1 MTSPINEA
9 FELPTPV
16 AAWLEEYKR
25 LQAEKKTLE
34 ERMEIARAH
43 VELALGEN
51 QLGSINGVPVVKY
64 AFSARN
70 TFDQTKAKKLLTDE
84 QIAEC
89 ITTTQVR
96 SFRLFDIDKDSL

>member
-1 MTSPINEA
+1 MTTSITEA
-9 FELPTPV
+9 FELPTTV

-25 LQAEKKTLE
+25 LQAEKKALE

-51 QLGSINGVPVVKY
+51 ELGSVNGVPVVKY
-64 AFSARN
+64 AFSVRN
-70 TFDQTKAKKLLTDE
+70 AFDQSKAKKLLTDE

-89 ITTTQVR
+89 TNTTQVR
-96 SFRLFDIDKDSL
+96 SFRLFDIDKDTV